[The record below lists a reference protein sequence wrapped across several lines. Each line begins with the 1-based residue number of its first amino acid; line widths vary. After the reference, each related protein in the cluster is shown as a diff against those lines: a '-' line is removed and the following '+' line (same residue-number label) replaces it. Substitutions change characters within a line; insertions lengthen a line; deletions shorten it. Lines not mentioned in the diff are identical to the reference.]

1 MLYIFWDSVVAYC
14 QAAFST
20 ALSVLVWRAKE
31 QHNSY
36 LGLALAYLM
45 RLSGFL
51 RGIDPTNSSLRAAVA
66 DIHAGVVP
74 PALVLPGFSSKLDEF
89 LTQINQVHSHLVDL
103 IATFDSQ
110 MTLPPTVCCFP
121 QVILDFSS
129 HFAFCSITGPA
140 PAFVQAH
147 RFCAG
152 RSCSRRFIE
161 QGY

>member
-1 MLYIFWDSVVAYC
+1 MLYILWDSIFTFW
-14 QAAFST
+14 QAVFST

-51 RGIDPTNSSLRAAVA
+51 RGIEPTNSALRAAVA

-103 IATFDSQ
+103 TAAFDSQ
-110 MTLPPTVCCFP
+110 KTLPPTVCCF
-121 QVILDFSS
+121 
-129 HFAFCSITGPA
+129 H
-140 PAFVQAH
+140 
-147 RFCAG
+147 
-152 RSCSRRFIE
+152 
-161 QGY
+161 

>member
-1 MLYIFWDSVVAYC
+1 MDSFVAVY

-36 LGLALAYLM
+36 LSLALAYLM

-51 RGIDPTNSSLRAAVA
+51 RGIDPTNSALRAAVA

-74 PALVLPGFSSKLDEF
+74 PALVLPGFSSKSDEF

-103 IATFDSQ
+103 IAAFDSQ
-110 MTLPPTVCCFP
+110 ITLPPMVC
-121 QVILDFSS
+121 
-129 HFAFCSITGPA
+129 
-140 PAFVQAH
+140 
-147 RFCAG
+147 
-152 RSCSRRFIE
+152 
-161 QGY
+161 